1 MLKHCTLDYRNYVV
15 GTAAAIAAGAAGG
28 AAGGGMGLLRDYL
41 NSRYED
47 NRQKNQFGYD
57 TQLAQQKFGYDSQLA
72 QQQFGF
78 NSALSA
84 QGASQEQNLARLNS
98 SLRVQED
105 SSKYQRSVADM
116 EAAGLNVG
124 ALGSGGFQSPTIQS
138 AQSNST
144 VANFDPK
151 DSVERALVKTA
162 KKNSGAFNSA
172 LALDQKK
179 SRNAVVSALKVS

>member
-1 MLKHCTLDYRNYVV
+1 MLKHSTLDYRNYVI
-15 GTAAAIAAGAAGG
+15 GTAAALGAAGIA
-28 AAGGGMGLLRDYL
+28 AAGGTGGGLLRDYL

-47 NRQKNQFGYD
+47 NRLNLKFGYD
-57 TQLAQQKFGYDSQLA
+57 TQLAQQQFGY
-72 QQQFGF
+72 

-98 SLRVQED
+98 ALRVQED
-105 SSKYQRSVADM
+105 SNKYQRSVKDR

-138 AQSNST
+138 AQANST

-151 DSVERALVKTA
+151 DSVQRALVATA
-162 KKNSGAFNSA
+162 RKNSRAFNSA
-172 LALDQKK
+172 LAVDQKK
-179 SRNAVVSALKVS
+179 SRNAVVSALKK

>member
-1 MLKHCTLDYRNYVV
+1 MLKHSTLDYRKYVI
-15 GTAAAIAAGAAGG
+15 GTAAALGAAGI
-28 AAGGGMGLLRDYL
+28 AAVGGTGGGLLRDYL

-47 NRQKNQFGYD
+47 NRLN
-57 TQLAQQKFGYDSQLA
+57 LKFGYDQQLA
-72 QQQFGF
+72 QQQFGY

-98 SLRVQED
+98 ALRVSED
-105 SSKYQRSVADM
+105 AGKYQRAVKDR

-138 AQSNST
+138 AEANST
-144 VANFDPK
+144 VANFDSK
-151 DSVERALVKTA
+151 NSVQRALVATA
-162 KKNSGAFNSA
+162 RKNSRAFNSA

-179 SRNAVVSALKVS
+179 SRNAVVSALKK

>member
-1 MLKHCTLDYRNYVV
+1 MAV
-15 GTAAAIAAGAAGG
+15 GAAIAAGAAGG
-28 AAGGGMGLLRDYL
+28 AAGGGLGLLRDYL

-47 NRQKNQFGYD
+47 NRLN
-57 TQLAQQKFGYDSQLA
+57 LKFGFDSQLA
-72 QQQFGF
+72 QQQFGY

-84 QGASQEQNLARLNS
+84 QGASQDQSLARLNS
-98 SLRVQED
+98 ALRVSED
-105 SSKYQRSVADM
+105 SGKYQRAVKDR

-138 AQSNST
+138 AEANST

-151 DSVERALVKTA
+151 DSVQRALVATA
-162 KKNSGAFNSA
+162 KKNSRAFNSA

-179 SRNAVVSALKVS
+179 SRNAVVSALKK